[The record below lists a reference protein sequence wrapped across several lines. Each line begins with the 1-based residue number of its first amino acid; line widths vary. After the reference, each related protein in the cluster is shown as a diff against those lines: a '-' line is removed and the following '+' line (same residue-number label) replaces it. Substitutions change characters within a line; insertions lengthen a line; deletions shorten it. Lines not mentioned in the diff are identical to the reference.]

1 MKSRWGSPFISILI
15 VCSWTHCLPRSAGR
29 VNMLFPSRV
38 DAPIVPNDPKKHRDD
53 AVGECTLPETS
64 SWLRGRPWPQK
75 DVPLQRG
82 SWLDS
87 MFGKKSRH
95 VCLFKMTPE
104 PVMLREANPSDA
116 GDPHPRS
123 GVWCLFWTGCGGCFH
138 TGRAWERRPPWQIRL
153 HHSRKTRLILKR
165 FPPNPWDSHHKTGN
179 PEPSKPP
186 ADPGELGGG
195 FVWFEC

>member
-1 MKSRWGSPFISILI
+1 MY
-15 VCSWTHCLPRSAGR
+15 TPRN
-29 VNMLFPSRV
+29 VLMV
-38 DAPIVPNDPKKHRDD
+38 TWKTVAPKRRSSTKGVL
-53 AVGECTLPETS
+53 VGFHV
-64 SWLRGRPWPQK
+64 W
-75 DVPLQRG
+75 
-82 SWLDS
+82 
-87 MFGKKSRH
+87 KKSRH

-165 FPPNPWDSHHKTGN
+165 FPPNPWDSHHKTGTRN
-179 PEPSKPP
+179 LQSPLPTPESWEE
-186 ADPGELGGG
+186 DS
-195 FVWFEC
+195 WFEC